1 MGRQLSRKTI
11 QQLSPIASGGQIST
25 GNRISLLRRV
35 ERRLPLLNSE
45 HGILDLSAGA
55 DLSVGAR
62 ISMVPRYHGSVV
74 VAYDRFVCVRKNR
87 VECIWDIIARGCHE

>member
-1 MGRQLSRKTI
+1 MPKVT
-11 QQLSPIASGGQIST
+11 SPSGVGI
-25 GNRISLLRRV
+25 NR
-35 ERRLPLLNSE
+35 LNSE

-74 VAYDRFVCVRKNR
+74 VAYYRFVVCSAKTRSNAFGN
-87 VECIWDIIARGCHE
+87 ITARGCHE